1 MPAKHSVF
9 TKVGKKFSTQRI
21 SERVQTMA
29 VSAIKEMSLLAM
41 EIPGTVSLAWGLP
54 SFETPLA
61 IRKRISEELLA
72 NPEIGKY
79 APPPGLP
86 QLKAKIAERLAREKG
101 IPADPQKEIL
111 ITAGGMLALMMSFM
125 TILNPGEE
133 MLLTSPGFSS
143 HYEQITLASG
153 VPVGVPLVEEEGWRL
168 DLPAMHRA
176 ITRRTRAIVIVN
188 PANPTGTVFKEAE
201 LRRLAELAMEHDLY
215 IVTDDPYEIYVYTKE
230 KLFNLRSIPEA
241 RDRVISCY
249 SFSKEFA
256 MTGWRVGWIFAE
268 EGIINQL
275 LKVQDSFV
283 ICAPTISQI
292 ASLIALEESY
302 EPTLAM
308 VEEMRERR
316 EIICRRLDRLPDLFA
331 YVKPEGA
338 YYIFPRV
345 LPPQFHNSVDF
356 CVKMMREAKVVAVP
370 GSAFGPTGEG
380 HIRMSYCFSR
390 EEIEEAFDRIERWW
404 RKAG

>member
-9 TKVGKKFSTQRI
+9 ERVGKKFSTQRI

-61 IRKRISEELLA
+61 IRKRISEELLT

-79 APPPGLP
+79 SPPPGLP
-86 QLKAKIAERLAREKG
+86 QLKAKIAERLGREKG
-101 IPADPQKEIL
+101 IPADPQKDIL
-111 ITAGGMLALMMSFM
+111 ITAGGMQALMMSFM

-133 MLLTSPGFSS
+133 VLLTSPGFSS

-168 DLPAMHRA
+168 DLPSIRRA
-176 ITRRTRAIVIVN
+176 ITRKTRALVIVN

-201 LRRLAELAMEHDLY
+201 LRRLADLALEHDLY
-215 IVTDDPYEIYVYTKE
+215 IVTDDPYEIYVYTRE

-268 EGIINQL
+268 EGVINQL

-302 EPTLAM
+302 APSLAM

-338 YYIFPRV
+338 YYIFPRL

-356 CVKMMREAKVVAVP
+356 CVKLMREAKVVVVP

-380 HIRMSYCFSR
+380 HIRLSYCFSR
-390 EEIEEAFDRIERWW
+390 EEIEEAFERIERWW